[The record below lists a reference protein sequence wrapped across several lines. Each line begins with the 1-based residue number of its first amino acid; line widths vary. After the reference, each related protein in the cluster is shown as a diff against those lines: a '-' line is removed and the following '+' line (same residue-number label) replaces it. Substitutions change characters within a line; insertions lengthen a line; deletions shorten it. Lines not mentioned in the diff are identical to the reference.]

1 MNITNINNYL
11 ETIYFSNLVLY
22 IQKNNINDEIISK
35 YFNDIKKNNNIIS
48 KSLSDS
54 DIIQSSEN
62 NNIYENL
69 YKKSW
74 SKLNIVHKIIKIKE
88 FINTLN
94 IEIEEEKNNLINT
107 LIQFIKNKKVKN
119 NDDIKYDEINGKII
133 TLTNLQFNNNKYY
146 INKY

>member
-35 YFNDIKKNNNIIS
+35 YFYDIKKNNNIIS